1 MLFSLSTK
9 WNMPQS
15 KPASRVFLCY
25 AHDDREIVHK
35 LYDRLV
41 RDGIQIWLDVERLR
55 PGQDWEREIRKA
67 ILKSHVVIVCLS
79 QRFNKRRGYR
89 HEELK
94 IAAEKAKLLSSG
106 EVFIIPVRM
115 EKCDMPESL
124 RHLQRVDLFEAGG
137 YKELIQAL
145 QEYVRGK

>member
-1 MLFSLSTK
+1 MAK

-15 KPASRVFLCY
+15 KRASRAFLCY
-25 AHDDREIVHK
+25 AHKDRESVHK

-41 RDGIQIWLDVERLR
+41 RDAIQVWLDVERIR

-67 ILKSHVVIVCLS
+67 ILKSNVVIVCLS
-79 QRFNKRRGYR
+79 QGFNKRRGYR

-94 IAAEKAKLLSSG
+94 IASEKAKLLSSD
-106 EVFIIPVRM
+106 EVFILPVRL
-115 EKCDMPESL
+115 EKCAMPESL

-137 YKELIQAL
+137 YKKLLQAL
-145 QEYVRGK
+145 QDHIREK